1 MWMTI
6 VMLCGNMYANSC
18 LVITSK
24 DIDDYYATKEECFA
38 VAISR
43 AEFARATPQI
53 FFALPMCQEIIL
65 GEEI

>member
-18 LVITSK
+18 LIVTSK
-24 DIDDYYATKEECFA
+24 DIEDYYATKEECFE
-38 VAISR
+38 VAIER
-43 AEFARATPQI
+43 ANFAMATPQI
-53 FFALPMCQEIIL
+53 FLAVPMCQEIIL

>member
-18 LVITSK
+18 LVVTSK
-24 DIDDYYATKEECFA
+24 DIDDYYATKEECFEVA
-38 VAISR
+38 VGR
-43 AEFARATPQI
+43 ANFAKATPQI
-53 FFALPMCQEIIL
+53 AIAVPMCQEIIL

>member
-6 VMLCGNMYANSC
+6 VLLCGNMYANSC
-18 LVITSK
+18 IVVTSK
-24 DIDDYYATKEECFA
+24 DIEDYYATKEQCLK
-38 VAISR
+38 VAIER
-43 AEFARATPQI
+43 ADFARTTPQI

>member
-6 VMLCGNMYANSC
+6 VLLCGNMYANSC
-18 LVITSK
+18 IVVTSK
-24 DIDDYYATKEECFA
+24 DIEDYYATKEECLK
-38 VAISR
+38 VAIER
-43 AEFARATPQI
+43 ADFVRATPQI

>member
-18 LVITSK
+18 IVITSK
-24 DIDDYYATKEECFA
+24 DIEDYYATKEECLKVA
-38 VAISR
+38 VER

-65 GEEI
+65 GKEL